1 MDIRDLYDELVRW
14 TPFLAG
20 GFVWNIAISIVA
32 MVLGTVI
39 GAGLAFMREARGA
52 LLVKPSLALT
62 DFTRNAPTFIFLFY
76 IAILLPS
83 ELEVFGFAVN
93 IPAWAE
99 ASLALSIAVVAYVS
113 DTLSTVIRDWRAGQR
128 ESALLFLPS
137 WTSYLLIIIMMSSTA
152 SLIGVSEIVSRCN
165 TVIAATGKSEMLVW
179 IYLYA
184 MLWFF
189 LFCYPLTVAMK
200 RLQTY
205 LRYRNWTAAGATEG
219 VHTNRRKV

>member
-20 GFVWNIAISIVA
+20 GFVWNIVISFAA

-62 DFTRNAPTFIFLFY
+62 GLARNVPSLAFLFY
-76 IAILLPS
+76 IAFLLPS
-83 ELEVFGFAVN
+83 ELDVFGLAVG
-93 IPAWAE
+93 IPAWVK
-99 ASLALSIAVVAYVS
+99 ASMALSIAVVGYVS
-113 DTLSTVIRDWRAGQR
+113 DTLSVVIRDWRAGKR
-128 ESALLFLPS
+128 ENALLFLPS
-137 WTSYLLIIIMMSSTA
+137 WTTYLLLIVIMSSTA

-205 LRYRNWTAAGATEG
+205 LRYRSWSAAGATEG
-219 VHTNRRKV
+219 VRTNRREV

>member
-1 MDIRDLYDELVRW
+1 MDIRDVYDELVRW

-20 GFVWNIAISIVA
+20 GFAWNIAISVVA

-52 LLVKPSLALT
+52 LLTKPSLALT
-62 DFTRNAPTFIFLFY
+62 EFARNVPTFVFLFY
-76 IAILLPS
+76 IAFLLPS
-83 ELEVFGFAVN
+83 ELQVFGVVVKIAPW
-93 IPAWAE
+93 IK
-99 ASLALSIAVVAYVS
+99 ASLALSIAVVGYVS
-113 DTLSTVIRDWRAGQR
+113 DTLSIVIRDWRTGQR
-128 ESALLFLPS
+128 ESAILFLPS
-137 WTSYLLIIIMMSSTA
+137 WTTYLLIIIMTSSTA

-165 TVIAATGKSEMLVW
+165 TVIAATGKSGMLVW

-189 LFCYPLTVAMK
+189 LFCYPLIIAMK

-205 LRYRNWTAAGATEG
+205 LRYRNWTATGATAGAEPAQ
-219 VHTNRRKV
+219 KS